1 MSEESK
7 QPRTL
12 AAAPPGRGQ
21 GKTLWVG
28 LFVVVGL
35 VGTLGALFVLT
46 DAAIFR
52 GRYVFSTQ
60 VPDAGGIR
68 RGDPVQM
75 RGVNIGRVLRF
86 KIGPQGGVD
95 IQLEI
100 EGEYKIP
107 RDSQVKL
114 KSSGPLQPM
123 IAEVIPG
130 TGTEYI
136 GYGDR
141 LPGSTSRGLGE
152 VTDRLA
158 DQAEQSLDRVQRL
171 LSDQAIEDVHG
182 STAEL
187 QKVLK
192 QLSATVAEQR
202 EQLRSISASLRNT
215 SQSVEKA
222 TGGPELE
229 RTVKRL
235 DSLTARMDTV
245 VDGLHKSSDSLGA
258 VMTRIEKGEGTLGKL
273 STDAAL
279 YDNLNQ
285 AAQNIT
291 QATENINKLTEEIRR
306 NPRKYLKVSVF

>member
-7 QPRTL
+7 KPL
-12 AAAPPGRGQ
+12 PPAPPSRGQ

-28 LFVVVGL
+28 LFLVVGII
-35 VGTLGALFVLT
+35 GTLGALFVMT
-46 DAAIFR
+46 DAAVFR
-52 GRYVFSTQ
+52 GRYVITTQ

-86 KIGPQGGVD
+86 KIGQQGVD

-107 RDSQVKL
+107 KDSTVRL

-123 IAEVIPG
+123 IAEVVPG
-130 TGTEYI
+130 VSDADV

-141 LPGSTSRGLGE
+141 LPGSTSKGLGE

-158 DQAEQSLDRVQRL
+158 DQAQQTLDRAQRL
-171 LSDQAIEDVHG
+171 LSDQAIADVHG

-187 QKVLK
+187 QRVLK

-202 EQLRSISASLRNT
+202 EQLRAISASLRTT

-229 RTVKRL
+229 RSVKRL

-245 VDGLHKSSDSLGA
+245 VEGLNKSSDSLTA
-258 VMTRIEKGEGTLGKL
+258 VMSRIERGEGTLGKM

-285 AAQNIT
+285 AALNIT